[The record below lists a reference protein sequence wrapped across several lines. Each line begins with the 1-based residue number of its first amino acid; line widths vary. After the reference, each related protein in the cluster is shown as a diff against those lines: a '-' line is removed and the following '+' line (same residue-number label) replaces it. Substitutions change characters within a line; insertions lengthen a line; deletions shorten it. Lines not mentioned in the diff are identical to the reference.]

1 MFVRRRQILTKAFA
15 PKTDYTRACLGHK
28 LNYKVTLF
36 YSTSEALGLRKKKE
50 KNDFYEAEP
59 A

>member
-36 YSTSEALGLRKKKE
+36 YSTSEALGLRKKKR
-50 KNDFYEAEP
+50 KK
-59 A
+59 